1 MLTHKRRQSLLIILA
16 IFGTLALTACGEEEP
31 VNPTP
36 DEESFQDSTG
46 GGSA

>member
-1 MLTHKRRQSLLIILA
+1 MQTTKRSKTLLIVLTIFTALA
-16 IFGTLALTACGEEEP
+16 MTACGEEEA